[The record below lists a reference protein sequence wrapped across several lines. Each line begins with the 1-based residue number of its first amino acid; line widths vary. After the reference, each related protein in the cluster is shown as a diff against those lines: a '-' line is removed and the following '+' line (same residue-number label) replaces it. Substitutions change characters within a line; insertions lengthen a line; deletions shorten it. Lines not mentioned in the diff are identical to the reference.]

1 MPTKYRSN
9 RIKGVL
15 ALAAII
21 LAMIAICVGVSMV
34 TTQWFAQTKS
44 GWEHDMTH
52 GHTWLHEALDL
63 TEEEKALIDAFEA
76 DYRSQRDDLG
86 KEFNSRIGELR
97 EILVT
102 NDQYVPEVDVA
113 IHRIHE
119 IHGKLQEL
127 SIQHY
132 YEMLNVLP
140 PEKQTRLRDLA
151 VKALSQP
158 E

>member
-1 MPTKYRSN
+1 MPSKIHTN
-9 RIKGVL
+9 RTKGVL
-15 ALAAII
+15 ALAVIVI
-21 LAMIAICVGVSMV
+21 AMIAICVGVSMV
-34 TTQWFAQTKS
+34 TTKWFAQSKS

-63 TEEEKALIDAFEA
+63 TEKEKASINAFEA
-76 DYRSQRDDLG
+76 DYRSQREDLS

-97 EILVT
+97 EILVS

-132 YEMLNVLP
+132 YDMLNVLP
-140 PEKQTRLRDLA
+140 PEKQTKLRDLA